1 MSSEDFVPP
10 LAAKLTAAFKK
21 GTVSGRGVH
30 RSASLLLNLEIP
42 MADLLL
48 P

>member
-10 LAAKLTAAFKK
+10 LAATAAFKK
-21 GTVSGRGVH
+21 GTISGRGVH